1 MQIKKEQLFTV
12 ATSLGVIKHALRQLV
27 IPVNDQKA
35 DTIIFNSF
43 MKAVKEKAT
52 NGGTK

>member
-12 ATSLGVIKHALRQLV
+12 ATSLGVIKNALRQIV

-35 DTIIFNSF
+35 DTIIYNSF
-43 MKAVKEKAT
+43 MKAVKEKS
-52 NGGTK
+52 NGGKK